1 MLFEVNLPALSPT
14 MEEGKIVKWIK
25 NEKDQILSGEV
36 LFEVETDKATM
47 EYESPEDG
55 YVAKIMTLE
64 GETANINQ
72 LVAIIS
78 DDLNFT
84 EEDLENFIIEKDPSK
99 NSQSENIIDQTTLEN
114 TIEKKTINNSNIQ
127 ITPLALKYA
136 KENNILLDDI
146 KPQMRRI
153 HMSDLTLNQS
163 PEVTFKDKIFISPLA
178 KKVALEKSLKIK
190 NIKGTG
196 PLNRIIIRDLLNKET
211 QEDSPK
217 INKLRQA
224 IAKATIYSKQ
234 NIPHFYLNSK
244 VNMNNVL
251 NFRKTE
257 KQKGNKFSFN
267 AILMQAIAKS
277 FKNFHEANCTY
288 KENGEFIVHE
298 DINIGI
304 AVDTD
309 KGLKMPVLKN
319 INQDDLVNINTNLT
333 NLINLARDNK
343 ISPSDLSGGVISI
356 SNLGSFNIRS
366 FDAIILPGQTF
377 ILAVGQIFED
387 VYVNKGKIEIANFV
401 NLTLSCDHRAVDGVL
416 ASQFFSNI
424 VLNLEKINN
433 EQ

>member
-163 PEVTFKDKIFISPLA
+163 PEVTFKDKIFISPFA
-178 KKVALEKSLKIK
+178 KKVAKEKSLEILKIK
-190 NIKGTG
+190 GSG
-196 PLNRIIIRDLLNKET
+196 PLNRIIIRDLLNKEIP
-211 QEDSPK
+211 EYSPK

-309 KGLKMPVLKN
+309 KGLKMPILKK
-319 INQDDLVNINTNLT
+319 INQDDLVDINTNLT
-333 NLINLARDNK
+333 NIINLARDNK
-343 ISPSDLSGGVISI
+343 ISPSDLSGGIISI

-424 VLNLEKINN
+424 VLNLEKIYN